1 MVFQLIPRIL
11 FVTGLLLGEFSQLFA
26 QQAGVPAAAA
36 EAAPENAFTINEY
49 RVLGNTALPAID
61 IETALYPYL
70 GDGKQIADV
79 ESARQ
84 LLEKLYRDRGYGTVY
99 VDIPEQS
106 VDQGIVRLKVTE
118 GKLARIR
125 VTGTRYF
132 SNGKIRESLS
142 ALQPGTVLSLPELQA
157 QLGTLNQQSRDRAIT
172 PVLKAGQSPGTVD
185 IELKVQDSLPF
196 HGSVELNDRYSANTT
211 HTRAS
216 INLSYDNLF
225 QKFHSLSLQ
234 YQTSPQDLNETQVLA
249 ATYLAPVGD
258 GNLLAVYA
266 VDTNSDFAVVSTG
279 GDLSVLGAGNIYGV
293 RYIVRLPMVD
303 RYTQN
308 ITLGADYKDFADNI
322 VLADGAKDTTPIR
335 YVTWSAAYGGNQF
348 RDNSNTGYNLG
359 LNFGVRGVV
368 NDQAQFSYKR
378 YQGNANFFYLRGDT
392 NHTQS
397 LWRKSALYIRASGQ
411 WSPEPLISNEQFAVG
426 GADGVRGYLESAQL
440 GDSGVSTTVELR
452 SPSMH
457 NWLGKWAQQLMVF
470 GFYDAAQV
478 RQILQRI
485 EDGTAYDNYATL
497 SSTGAGM
504 RFVGLNG
511 VEAAL
516 DWAYALK
523 PLGEIE
529 KGDSRIHFRVRYAF

>member
-1 MVFQLIPRIL
+1 VVFQLTPSVL
-11 FVTGLLLGEFSQLFA
+11 VVSGLLLGVSTQAFA
-26 QQAGVPAAAA
+26 QPAGEATPTVDAAA
-36 EAAPENAFTINEY
+36 ENAFTINEY
-49 RVLGNTALPAID
+49 RVLDNSVLPAVD
-61 IETALYPYL
+61 IENALYPLL
-70 GDGKQIADV
+70 GDGKKIADV
-79 ESARQ
+79 EVARQ
-84 LLEKLYRDRGYGTVY
+84 TLEKLYKDRGYGTVY

-118 GKLARIR
+118 GKLDRVRI
-125 VTGTRYF
+125 TGTRYF
-132 SNGKIRESLS
+132 SNGKIRETLP
-142 ALQPGTVLSLPELQA
+142 ALKSGTVLSLPELQA
-157 QLGTLNQQSRDRAIT
+157 QLATANQQSRDRAIT
-172 PVLKAGQSPGTVD
+172 PVLKAGQSPGSVD
-185 IELKVQDSLPF
+185 IELKVQDNLPF

-216 INLSYDNLF
+216 VNLSYDNLF
-225 QKFHSLSLQ
+225 QQFHSLSLQ
-234 YQTSPQDLNETQVLA
+234 YQTSPHLQETQVLA
-249 ATYLAPVGD
+249 ATYLAPLSN

-322 VLADGAKDTTPIR
+322 VLADGTKDTTPIR
-335 YVTWSAAYGGNQF
+335 YVTWSAAYGGNQL
-348 RDNSNTGYNLG
+348 RDNSSTGYNLG
-359 LNFGVRGVV
+359 VNLGVRGIV

-378 YQGNANFFYLRGDT
+378 YQGKANFFYLRGDV
-392 NHTQS
+392 NHTQT
-397 LWRKSALYIRASGQ
+397 LWRQSALYLRASGQ

-426 GADGVRGYLESAQL
+426 GAEGVRGYLESAQL

-457 NWLGKWAQQLMVF
+457 AWLGNWAQQLMVF
-470 GFYDAAQV
+470 GFYDAAHV
-478 RQILQRI
+478 RQIYQRI
-485 EDGTAYDNYATL
+485 DNGTAYDTYSTL
-497 SSTGAGM
+497 TSTGAGM

-511 VEAAL
+511 VDAAL
-516 DWAYALK
+516 DWAYPLK

-529 KGDSRIHFRVRYAF
+529 KGDSRIHFRVKYAF